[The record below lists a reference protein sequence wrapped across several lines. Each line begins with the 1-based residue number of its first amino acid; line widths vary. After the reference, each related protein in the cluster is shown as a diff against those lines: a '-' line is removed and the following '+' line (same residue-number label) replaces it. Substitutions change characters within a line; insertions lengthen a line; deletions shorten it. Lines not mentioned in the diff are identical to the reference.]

1 MKHLEEFKLNEDI
14 GKSDPKND
22 IDIKRN
28 VNVSI
33 KKDDPV
39 FWRTYQKLRSI
50 CASDILGKAWDENGI
65 VDKEFINKLI
75 ELKHYLNNITYLDDI
90 RKF

>member
-1 MKHLEEFKLNEDI
+1 MGGVKKIKYIMKHLEEFKLNE
-14 GKSDPKND
+14 
-22 IDIKRN
+22 N
-28 VNVSI
+28 VTIN
-33 KKDDPV
+33 KEDPV
-39 FWRTYQKLRSI
+39 FWRTYQNLRSI